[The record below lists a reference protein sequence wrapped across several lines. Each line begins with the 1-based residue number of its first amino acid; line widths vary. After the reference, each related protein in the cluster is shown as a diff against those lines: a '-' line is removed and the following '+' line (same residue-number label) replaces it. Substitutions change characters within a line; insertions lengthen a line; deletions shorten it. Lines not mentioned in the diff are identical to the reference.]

1 MDDVGNAA
9 ARAGGSAGEKVTTE
23 SPRARLSTA
32 LDSLFRDYDGPPFA
46 LRLWDGWI
54 WRSSSAEPPACTIC
68 IAKAHALHSLLTE
81 GSQLALGEAF
91 LHKEIEVEGD
101 LFSAIAPA
109 EHLLAHPAPLRQR
122 VLRGVVRGAAS
133 LGETLW
139 HGPRH
144 SQRRDRESIA
154 YHYDQPVE
162 FFRPWLGRT
171 LVYSCAYFEQPD
183 DSLDEAQEQKLELIC
198 RKLRLKPGE
207 RFLDVGCG
215 WGSLILHAARHH
227 SLCAEGIT
235 LSRSQESV
243 TRQRIQEQKL
253 VGNCRVRLV
262 DYRQLDT
269 DQETYDKMASVGMY
283 EHVGPANLPT
293 YFGRMY
299 RLLKPG
305 GVFLNHGVARAA
317 HSLPRDN
324 DSFIA
329 QWVFPDSHLVT
340 LTQAIAA
347 AESAGFEVR
356 DVENLREHY
365 ALTLRHWVR
374 GLEACRTTLLQF
386 VPETTYRIWL
396 LYMAGCAAAF
406 ERGDIGV
413 YQTLLSRPDRGRSS
427 LPLTRRDWYDGDPF
441 EPMR

>member
-1 MDDVGNAA
+1 M
-9 ARAGGSAGEKVTTE
+9 TE
-23 SPRARLSTA
+23 SPHARLSSA
-32 LDSLFRDYDGPPFA
+32 LDSLLRDYDGPTFA
-46 LRLWDGWI
+46 LRLWDGWT

-68 IAKAHALHSLLTE
+68 VANEHALHSLLAE

-101 LFSAIAPA
+101 LFSAFAPT
-109 EHLLAHPAPLRQR
+109 EHFLARPVPLRERLLQS
-122 VLRGVVRGAAS
+122 VLHGAAS
-133 LGETLW
+133 LGETLR

-144 SQRRDRESIA
+144 SQRRDRDSIA

-183 DSLDEAQEQKLELIC
+183 DSLDEAQGQKLELIC
-198 RKLRLKPGE
+198 RKLRLQPGE

-262 DYRQLDT
+262 DYRQLDPS
-269 DQETYDKMASVGMY
+269 QQRYDKMASVGMY
-283 EHVGPANLPT
+283 EHVGLPNLPD
-293 YFGRMY
+293 YFAKLY

-305 GVFLNHGVARAA
+305 GVFLNHGIARAP
-317 HSLPRDN
+317 HSLPRGQ

-329 QWVFPDSHLVT
+329 RWVFPDGELVT

-396 LYMAGCAAAF
+396 LYIAGCAAAF
-406 ERGDIGV
+406 ERADIGV
-413 YQTLLSRPDRGRSS
+413 YQMLLSRPDRGQSR
-427 LPLTRRDWYDGDPF
+427 LPLTRRDWYDSDLL
-441 EPMR
+441 